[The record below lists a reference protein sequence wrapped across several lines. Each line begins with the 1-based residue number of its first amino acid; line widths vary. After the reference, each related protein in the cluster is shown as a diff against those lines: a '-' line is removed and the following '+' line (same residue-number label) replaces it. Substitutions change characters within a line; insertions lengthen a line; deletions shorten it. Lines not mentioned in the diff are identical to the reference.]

1 MTARESTHK
10 SYYPVASLFRGSA
23 SFFKGEKTTE
33 AEDRDRLFSERE
45 YGRFGRRIPVE
56 EIEEFK
62 VNASF
67 RNGVL
72 TMVLRKSARAQRQ
85 AKRIA
90 IYTR

>member
-1 MTARESTHK
+1 MA
-10 SYYPVASLFRGSA
+10 ASSA
-23 SFFKGEKTTE
+23 ASRWKI
-33 AEDRDRLFSERE
+33 D
-45 YGRFGRRIPVE
+45 
-56 EIEEFK
+56 EFK

-67 RNGVL
+67 RNGGL

>member
-1 MTARESTHK
+1 
-10 SYYPVASLFRGSA
+10 
-23 SFFKGEKTTE
+23 
-33 AEDRDRLFSERE
+33 
-45 YGRFGRRIPVE
+45 VE

-62 VNASF
+62 VNVSS

-85 AKRIA
+85 AKGST

>member
-1 MTARESTHK
+1 MA
-10 SYYPVASLFRGSA
+10 ASSAAFRWKK
-23 SFFKGEKTTE
+23 FEK
-33 AEDRDRLFSERE
+33 D
-45 YGRFGRRIPVE
+45 
-56 EIEEFK
+56 K

-72 TMVLRKSARAQRQ
+72 TMALCKSARAQRQ

>member
-1 MTARESTHK
+1 
-10 SYYPVASLFRGSA
+10 
-23 SFFKGEKTTE
+23 
-33 AEDRDRLFSERE
+33 
-45 YGRFGRRIPVE
+45 VE
-56 EIEEFK
+56 EIEVFK

-72 TMVLRKSARAQRQ
+72 RMVLRKSARAERQ